1 VPPCVAMRQGE
12 NASSVTASE
21 FIFLA
26 MGLVLGLA
34 AGAALVEIIRARPP
48 APREVRVTMS
58 TDAVPRR
65 STTLADSAQTVSHA
79 EPARGGPADR
89 REGPGAMP
97 DGTDDRRTAVRSG
110 AAVMAVATVAAD
122 GPDAGP
128 QPGQLMEPAFPLH
141 DPTRAPGDPVPSTA
155 GAIPISGGTDP
166 LMGAFRASAAASA
179 VAASAAMR
187 SSTTTAVLEAEGP
200 RSDGAGSGQPGAGGG
215 LAAGLAAP
223 ASGSPGGDLP
233 AAPVTDGPCAEVR
246 RVAAERCELATRA
259 RDQATVA
266 ADALRAAQRGYDDHE
281 ARAAEAQAAADPRA
295 IRQAK
300 DAAQQRFR
308 DGRGMAGTNDE
319 VEAAARAW
327 LAEVNAINAAAREAT
342 TALARERAAA
352 QTLGLS
358 LERLALEADA
368 ARISAE
374 TAAAACLEAREAA
387 AACDEEASTGTSAV
401 PPVHAPGDPFPTDDA
416 DPAAETLAAALAG
429 GGGTPRIF
437 RLLRGD
443 RAAMAEIVAAIAGDD
458 PESRRRW
465 QLAIAGLVDAILAD
479 AIEAG
484 TMDFP
489 TEHSFWGPFTVS
501 QDRDIVRALAS
512 LGYRFDGL
520 GGWLD
525 ERVPSQRDL
534 SLALG
539 YAGLDPMRM
548 RHWPNET
555 EMADLFADVTVA
567 ADEHLAGA
575 AGDLTLGELVSM
587 LDRRAD
593 GLADLWNDWGRIRP
607 LLLEAA

>member
-1 VPPCVAMRQGE
+1 
-12 NASSVTASE
+12 VTASE
-21 FIFLA
+21 FVFLA

-48 APREVRVTMS
+48 TPREVRVTMS

-65 STTLADSAQTVSHA
+65 PTTLADSAQTVSHA

-89 REGPGAMP
+89 RETPGATP
-97 DGTDDRRTAVRSG
+97 DGSADRRTAVRSG
-110 AAVMAVATVAAD
+110 AAVMAVASVAAD
-122 GPDAGP
+122 GPGTEP
-128 QPGQLMEPAFPLH
+128 RPGQVMEPAFPLR
-141 DPTRAPGDPVPSTA
+141 DPAHGSGEPVPSTA
-155 GAIPISGGTDP
+155 GAIPVSGGTDP

-179 VAASAAMR
+179 VAASAALR
-187 SSTTTAVLEAEGP
+187 SSTTTAVMEPARPTSG
-200 RSDGAGSGQPGAGGG
+200 GAANGGG
-215 LAAGLAAP
+215 SAAAGLAGTAG
-223 ASGSPGGDLP
+223 AAAAGSVGATGAGGDAP
-233 AAPVTDGPCAEVR
+233 AAPEPDGPCTEVR

-259 RDQATVA
+259 REQATSA

-281 ARAAEAQAAADPRA
+281 ARAAQAQAAADPRA

-308 DGRGMAGTNDE
+308 DGRGMAGTTDE
-319 VEAAARAW
+319 VEAAARTW

-342 TALARERAAA
+342 TTLARERAAA
-352 QTLGLS
+352 QALGLS

-387 AACDEEASTGTSAV
+387 AACDEEAAAGRSAV
-401 PPVHAPGDPFPTDDA
+401 PPVHAPGDPFPTDHA
-416 DPAAETLAAALAG
+416 DPAGETLAAALAG
-429 GGGTPRIF
+429 GSGTPRIF

-443 RAAMAEIVAAIAGDD
+443 RAAMAEIVAALAGDD
-458 PESRRRW
+458 PEARRRW

-484 TMDFP
+484 TMEFP
-489 TEHSFWGPFTVS
+489 TEHSFWGPFTVG

-525 ERVPSQRDL
+525 DRIPSQRDL

-548 RHWPNET
+548 RHWPNEA

-607 LLLEAA
+607 LLLEEA